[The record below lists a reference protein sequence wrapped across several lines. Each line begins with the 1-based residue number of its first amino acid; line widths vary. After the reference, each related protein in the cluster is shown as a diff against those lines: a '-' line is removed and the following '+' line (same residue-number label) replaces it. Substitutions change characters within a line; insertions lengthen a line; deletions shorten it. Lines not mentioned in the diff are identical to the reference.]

1 MRTLIILLMMTL
13 SIQARSNAN
22 PTSTAKLALTC
33 KVWGFLKYYHPKVAR
48 GYMDWDQVLIRS
60 IAFTNSAKSFEEL
73 NSFYA
78 GGLISLGKIDRCT
91 TCAEIDTRWFDKNF
105 NLDWTDDQERFAKP
119 IVDALNIIEQNRNQN
134 ENYYALRGAAGNIDL
149 SNEQKHDSTMVFPTE
164 EYRLLVLFRY
174 WNAVEYFFPYKYQMD
189 QNWDSVLF
197 EMIPKFRNAENNIDY
212 HLTLMELTAKL
223 NDSHTFYASQ
233 YTFDEFGNFFVPV
246 KTLMVDDQLI
256 VSEFYDDSLGNLS
269 GLKPGDEILK
279 IDGVK
284 IDSLINTRY
293 KYIAA
298 SNRAVQNR
306 IIPSNILNGHD
317 STSIV
322 TLDRNGKILQ
332 QEIYRYRPKLIN
344 WQRESNSKHWQI
356 LKDSIGYVD
365 MGILENKEVD
375 TMMMKLINCRAIIFD
390 IRNYPKG
397 TLYNISKYL
406 HNDRAEFVKFTEP
419 DYSYPGRFRW
429 AGAGQCGKSFTRQ
442 PVPVFDGKV
451 ILLVNEATQSHAE
464 FTAMCLQTYQNCT
477 TIGSQT
483 SGADGNVSWVPFLG
497 VYGSYFSGIGI
508 YYPDSSETQRV
519 GVKVD
524 IEVKPTIQGIR
535 DGRDE
540 VLEFAIDLIK
550 KDGEQK

>member
-1 MRTLIILLMMTL
+1 MRTLIILLIMTL
-13 SIQARSNAN
+13 SIQARSNTN
-22 PTSTAKLALTC
+22 PTATEKLALTC

-105 NLDWTDDQERFAKP
+105 NLNWTDDQERFAKP

-149 SNEQKHDSTMVFPTE
+149 INEQTHDSTMVFPTE

-189 QNWDSVLF
+189 QNWDSVLY
-197 EMIPKFRNAENNIDY
+197 EMIPKFRNAENNIDF

-223 NDSHTFYASQ
+223 NDSHAFYASQ
-233 YTFDEFGNFFVPV
+233 YIFDKFGDLFASVRA
-246 KTLMVDDQLI
+246 KLVDDQLT
-256 VSEFYDDSLGNLS
+256 VVGFYDDSLGILT
-269 GLKPGDEILK
+269 GLQAGDVILK
-279 IDGVK
+279 INEEK
-284 IDSLINTRY
+284 IDSLIQSRH
-293 KYIAA
+293 KYMAA
-298 SNRAVQNR
+298 SNQAVLNRNVSMHLLNGNDSTAIITINRNGR
-306 IIPSNILNGHD
+306 IIE
-317 STSIV
+317 
-322 TLDRNGKILQ
+322 
-332 QEIYRYRPKLIN
+332 QEINRYSAKQIK
-344 WQRESNSKHWQI
+344 WEGESNSEHWKI
-356 LKDSIGYVD
+356 LNDSIGYVD
-365 MGILENKEVD
+365 MGKLIKYEVD
-375 TMMMKLINCRAIIFD
+375 TMMRSFMDCNAIIFD
-390 IRNYPKG
+390 IRNYPNG
-397 TLYNISKYL
+397 TMDEISRYL
-406 HNDRAEFVKFTEP
+406 HNDRVAYVKFIVP
-419 DYSYPGRFRW
+419 DFSYPGRFCW
-429 AGAGQCGKSFTRQ
+429 GEGQRCGKSFTRQ

-451 ILLVNEATQSHAE
+451 ILLVNESTQSHAE

-508 YYPDSSETQRV
+508 FYPDNSETQRV
-519 GVKVD
+519 GIKVD

-540 VLEFAIDLIK
+540 VLEFAIDFIK
-550 KDGEQK
+550 KDVEQK